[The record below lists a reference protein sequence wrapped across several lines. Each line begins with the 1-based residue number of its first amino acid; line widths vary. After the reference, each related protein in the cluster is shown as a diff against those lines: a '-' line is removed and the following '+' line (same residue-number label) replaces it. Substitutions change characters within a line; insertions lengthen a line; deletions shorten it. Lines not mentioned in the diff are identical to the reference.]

1 MYFDERK
8 ALKQQPSTK
17 TQNRDRLISASPNQR
32 HDRRIE
38 DHGSRPGGRLTKND
52 EWQAAK
58 MLDSANNKLQELMQL
73 LYLLSRDPGVP
84 QDARY
89 HVTMA
94 QSEIALLAHVMR
106 NSQLPEGGE
115 ASSEGKAPHAACP

>member
-8 ALKQQPSTK
+8 ASNQPQSTK
-17 TQNRDRLISASPNQR
+17 LETHRITSAQAKNERVDRTIEKQR
-32 HDRRIE
+32 
-38 DHGSRPGGRLTKND
+38 SRPD
-52 EWQAAK
+52 EPSPQTHDWQAAK

-84 QDARY
+84 NDARY

-94 QSEIALLAHVMR
+94 QSEIALLARVMR
-106 NSQLPEGGE
+106 NSAQSE
-115 ASSEGKAPHAACP
+115 SSEVPAAGQSRPSAHP

>member
-1 MYFDERK
+1 MYFDEGK

-17 TQNRDRLISASPNQR
+17 TQNRDRPISAPPTQR
-32 HDRRIE
+32 LSRSIE
-38 DHGSRPGGRLTKND
+38 DPCSRPTERSTKID

-106 NSQLPEGGE
+106 NSPLPDAGE
-115 ASSEGKAPHAACP
+115 ASSEGKAQQPLRP